1 MDLRISTLLNAYRN
15 GTTTPRTVIENI
27 LKEMDKA
34 PSQIWI
40 SRLSRESLEKYLE
53 PLENCKTIKRGEET
67 IYLADL
73 CLFYG
78 HCSHCCFELAC
89 HCWSIRS
96 SGYIRTKG

>member
-53 PLENCKTIKRGEET
+53 PLENCKTIFVRCAPPQGQA
-67 IYLADL
+67 LAVYNRLLRASD
-73 CLFYG
+73 F
-78 HCSHCCFELAC
+78 HVIDTEVE
-89 HCWSIRS
+89 
-96 SGYIRTKG
+96 K

>member
-53 PLENCKTIKRGEET
+53 PLENCRI
-67 IYLADL
+67 IPADKP
-73 CLFYG
+73 LFG
-78 HCSHCCFELAC
+78 IPLTLTSRKNL
-89 HCWSIRS
+89 RS
-96 SGYIRTKG
+96 S

>member
-27 LKEMDKA
+27 LKETDKA

-53 PLENCKTIKRGEET
+53 PLENCKTIS
-67 IYLADL
+67 ADKP
-73 CLFYG
+73 LFG
-78 HCSHCCFELAC
+78 IPFAIKDNIDFEGLESTSAC
-89 HCWSIRS
+89 PA
-96 SGYIRTKG
+96 YA